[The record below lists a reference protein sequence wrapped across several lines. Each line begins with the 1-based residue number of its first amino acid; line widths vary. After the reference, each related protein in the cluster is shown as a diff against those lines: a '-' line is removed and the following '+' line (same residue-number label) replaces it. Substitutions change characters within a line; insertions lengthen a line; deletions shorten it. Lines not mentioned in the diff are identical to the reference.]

1 MSWSFT
7 GIGNPVG
14 ILAQAKTQLGNYKNA
29 EPEETI
35 KNSVIGILET
45 SLGAFPDDV
54 AVQVEAYGSQTGA
67 AGGKATNQLTLKITP
82 IHGFTK

>member
-1 MSWSFT
+1 MSWSFS

-14 ILAQAKTQLGNYKNA
+14 ILARAKVELGNYKNS

-35 KNSVIGILET
+35 KNTVIGILET
-45 SLGAFPDDV
+45 SLVAFPDNV

-67 AGGKATNQLTLKITP
+67 ADGKATNQLTLKITP